1 MKTLLAILLFFTSLH
16 ASADVFKW
24 TDKQG
29 VVHYGDKPPEQT
41 GKDASADTVA
51 ELSPVQILSDG
62 KVVNPQQN
70 TVQLAKLFDNEGKP
84 APDNLQGYAETAT
97 KILEQLKQ
105 IIGSPLENTMIQ
117 IAAWRNTTPTISND
131 TISTNA
137 NTSTNTTASANK
149 VEIYTAP
156 WCGACKKAKQWLR
169 EKNISF
175 QEYDI
180 QNDANAALRM
190 KKMGG
195 GGGIPFTII
204 NGNTIEGFSA
214 YRYSSALH

>member
-1 MKTLLAILLFFTSLH
+1 MKALLAILLLCTSLH
-16 ASADVFKW
+16 AGADVFKW

-41 GKDASADTVA
+41 GKNSAADTAA

-62 KVVNPQQN
+62 KVVNPQRN
-70 TVQLAKLFDNEGKP
+70 TVQLAKLFDDTEKP

-97 KILEQLKQ
+97 RILEQLKQ
-105 IIGSPLENTMIQ
+105 IISSALENTMAQ
-117 IAAWRNTTPTISND
+117 VAAWRNTTPVISND
-131 TISTNA
+131 TINTISTN
-137 NTSTNTTASANK
+137 TNTTASTNK

-169 EKNISF
+169 EKNIPF

-180 QNDANAALRM
+180 QNDGNAALRM
-190 KKMGG
+190 KKLGG
-195 GGGIPFTII
+195 DSAIPFAII